1 MNILHIAEGW
11 YNSFLDRAH
20 LLDPEIRELGDIRLS
35 ACSNCPI
42 RTENRCDDTKT
53 HINTWGTPFNG
64 CGCYI
69 DKKVLCKEC
78 TCPGGFW

>member
-1 MNILHIAEGW
+1 MNICHIAEGW
-11 YNSFLDRAH
+11 YNSFLDTVH
-20 LLDPEIRELGDIRLS
+20 LLSPKIRELGNTRLS
-35 ACSNCPI
+35 ACLNCPV
-42 RTENRCDDTKT
+42 RTENRCDEKKT
-53 HINTWGTPFNG
+53 HTNTWGSPFNG

>member
-20 LLDPEIRELGDIRLS
+20 LLDPEIRELGDTRLS
-35 ACSNCPI
+35 ACSNCPV

-53 HINTWGTPFNG
+53 HINTWG
-64 CGCYI
+64 CAI
-69 DKKVLCKEC
+69 QWLRMLHRQKSSM
-78 TCPGGFW
+78 